1 MVKFFHQIELSYKAS
16 SIAIASHMVYKFY
29 FIKDII

>member
-1 MVKFFHQIELSYKAS
+1 MVNFYQIEYLATKQVF
-16 SIAIASHMVYKFY
+16 AIASHMVYKFY